1 MTVKA
6 ANRRTWL
13 LSGLRRFSMVE
24 DLCVIG
30 VKVSSRRI
38 NRGRRQSGQEAPW
51 PPAFCLSGGDPGQRG
66 LAEGRSWAKGLGGI
80 NGCDYRV
87 DPCVLNL
94 LLGRERRRAVD
105 ALVRACVFGVAHLEN
120 YAGWQEDQA

>member
-13 LSGLRRFSMVE
+13 LSGLRRFFMVE

-38 NRGRRQSGQEAPW
+38 KCRRRQSGQEVPW
-51 PPAFCLSGGDPGQRG
+51 PPAL
-66 LAEGRSWAKGLGGI
+66 
-80 NGCDYRV
+80 
-87 DPCVLNL
+87 
-94 LLGRERRRAVD
+94 
-105 ALVRACVFGVAHLEN
+105 
-120 YAGWQEDQA
+120 